1 VITDR
6 RIFACVVLSVVG
18 HVALADGLRRLPRRQ
33 DAPLKHL
40 VSIRVVSPPPA
51 PEPPPEPV
59 RPAPVAAPK
68 AAPRERARPTPAADR
83 QVVRKDVPPP
93 ESAPPPGDSA
103 TGPIFG
109 VSLESTSQ
117 AGSGP
122 AMPIGSPVRPNGAGG
137 GERQPARGPGDPVAE
152 YEVTTMPLPQGR
164 CAGKY
169 TDEARQAAIEGTV
182 VLDLVVGPD
191 GRVSN
196 IHVVTGLG
204 HGLTEAA
211 IAALKGCRF
220 SAGQKNGVPVPV
232 RIRGFKIR
240 FLLSNDE

>member
-1 VITDR
+1 
-6 RIFACVVLSVVG
+6 VVLSVAA
-18 HVALADGLRRLPRRQ
+18 HVAFADGLRRLPRRQ
-33 DAPLKHL
+33 EAPFKHL

-51 PEPPPEPV
+51 PEPPPEP
-59 RPAPVAAPK
+59 
-68 AAPRERARPTPAADR
+68 ARPTPVAAAKPAPREPRARPRPTADR
-83 QVVRKDVPPP
+83 QVIPRDVPPP
-93 ESAPPPGDSA
+93 EASPPPGDSA
-103 TGPIFG
+103 TGPVFG

-122 AMPIGSPVRPNGAGG
+122 AMPIGSAVRPTGAGG
-137 GERQPARGPGDPVAE
+137 GEHQPTRGPGDPVAE

-169 TDEARQAAIEGTV
+169 TDEAKLAAIEGTV

-220 SAGQKNGVPVPV
+220 SPGQKNGVPVPV